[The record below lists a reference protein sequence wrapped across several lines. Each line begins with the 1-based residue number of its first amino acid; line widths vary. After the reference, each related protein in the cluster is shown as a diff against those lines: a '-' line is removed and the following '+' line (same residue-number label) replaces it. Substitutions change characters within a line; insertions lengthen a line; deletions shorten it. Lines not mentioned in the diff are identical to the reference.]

1 MTTDPIEPLERFAA
15 VRREL
20 EARWP
25 ETQISPTLARIRTLT
40 QYLGDPQRAFP
51 VIHVTGTN
59 GKTSTARM
67 IEALLRSFGLHTGLI
82 TSPHLADLRERIR
95 LDGESIELTDF
106 LRVYDEVAPV
116 LAMADQVSQAAGGP
130 RLSFFE
136 VMIGLGFAAFAD
148 APVDVAVVE
157 VGMGGTWDA
166 TNVADAQVAVI
177 MPVGMDHSDYL
188 GDTLADIAGEKAGII
203 KPTSSVV
210 LAAQELPAQQVLLA
224 AALQLEAPTAMEG
237 VHYAVVERVLAVGGQ
252 QVTLRGLGGDYSEVF
267 LPLFGEHQ
275 ARNAAAALVAVESF
289 FGLEPPELGDPLGL
303 YPARIAAPAELS
315 TARSVGTDSVDLR
328 DPEPAVT
335 TAADVPVAAPRRQ
348 LDPVVVRAG
357 FASVTSPG
365 RLEVVRRGPTV
376 LVDAAHNVPGTQAMV
391 AAVAESF
398 TFTATVAVVGIL
410 AGKDAAGILSALDP
424 IVDKVVITRSS
435 SPRAV
440 PVAVLAEIAAD
451 ILGEDRV
458 EAVERLDEAL
468 ERGIGLAEAAA
479 PAGVGAGVLVTG
491 SVTMAAEARM
501 LLGAESGSESGATR
515 SEHAAPRGR
524 APDDLE
530 DLLDDYEDYR

>member
-1 MTTDPIEPLERFAA
+1 MERFDE
-15 VRREL
+15 VRRAL

-25 ETQISPTLARIRTLT
+25 ETQISPTLERIRTLT

-95 LDGESIELTDF
+95 LDGEPIELTDF
-106 LRVYDEVAPV
+106 LNVYDEVAPV
-116 LAMADQVSQAAGGP
+116 LAMADEASELEGGP
-130 RLSFFE
+130 KLSFFE
-136 VMIGLGFAAFAD
+136 VMTALGFAAFAD
-148 APVDVAVVE
+148 APVDVAVLE

-177 MPVGMDHSDYL
+177 MPIGMDHSDYL

-203 KPTSSVV
+203 KPSSSVV
-210 LAAQELPAQQVLLA
+210 LAAQELPAQQVLTAATLA
-224 AALQLEAPTAMEG
+224 LEARTAMEG
-237 VHYAVVERVLAVGGQ
+237 VHFGVVERVLAVGGQ
-252 QVTLRGLGGDYSEVF
+252 QLTLRGLGGDYADVF

-275 ARNAAAALVAVESF
+275 ARNAAAAVVAVESF
-289 FGLEPPELGDPLGL
+289 FGLEPPELADPTGRD
-303 YPARIAAPAELS
+303 PALAPTTL
-315 TARSVGTDSVDLR
+315 VDLR
-328 DPEPAVT
+328 EPEPGSEPAPG
-335 TAADVPVAAPRRQ
+335 TASDVPVAAPRRQ
-348 LDPVVVRAG
+348 LDPVAVRAG

-376 LVDAAHNVPGTQAMV
+376 LVDAAHNVPGAQAMV
-391 AAVAESF
+391 AAVSESF
-398 TFTATVAVVGIL
+398 AFTATVAVVGIL
-410 AGKDAAGILSALDP
+410 AGKDAAGILAALDP
-424 IVDKVVITRSS
+424 IVDKVVITRSN

-440 PVAVLAEIAAD
+440 PVADLAAIAAEV
-451 ILGEDRV
+451 LGEERV
-458 EAVERLDEAL
+458 EVVERLDEAL

-501 LLGAESGSESGATR
+501 LLGAESGRESGATR
-515 SEHAAPRGR
+515 SEHTAPRGR

-530 DLLDDYEDYR
+530 DLLDDFEDYR

>member
-1 MTTDPIEPLERFAA
+1 MTPVTTDPIEPLERFAV

-25 ETQISPTLARIRTLT
+25 ETQISPTLGRIRTLT

-67 IEALLRSFGLHTGLI
+67 IEGLLRAFGLHTGLI

-95 LDGESIELTDF
+95 LDGEPIELTDF
-106 LRVYDEVAPV
+106 LRVHDEVEPV
-116 LAMADQVSQAAGGP
+116 LAMADEASELDGGP

-136 VMIGLGFAAFAD
+136 VMTALGYAAFAD

-177 MPVGMDHSDYL
+177 MPIGMDHSDYL

-203 KPTSSVV
+203 KPNSSVV
-210 LAAQELPAQQVLLA
+210 LAAQELPAQQVLTA

-237 VHYAVVERVLAVGGQ
+237 VHYGVVERVLAIGGQ
-252 QVTLRGLGGDYSEVF
+252 QVTLRGLGGDYPDVF
-267 LPLFGEHQ
+267 LPLFGLHQ

-289 FGLEPPELGDPLGL
+289 FGLEPPELADPMGDP
-303 YPARIAAPAELS
+303 APITGA
-315 TARSVGTDSVDLR
+315 TAGSQVDLR
-328 DPEPAVT
+328 ESEPTPV

-376 LVDAAHNVPGTQAMV
+376 LVDAAHNVPGAQAMV

-398 TFTATVAVVGIL
+398 SFTATVAVVGIL
-410 AGKDAAGILSALDP
+410 RGKDAAGILSALDP

-440 PVAVLAEIAAD
+440 PVTELAEIAAD
-451 ILGEDRV
+451 ILGDDRV

-468 ERGIGLAEAAA
+468 ERGIGLAESAA

-530 DLLDDYEDYR
+530 DLLDDFEDYR